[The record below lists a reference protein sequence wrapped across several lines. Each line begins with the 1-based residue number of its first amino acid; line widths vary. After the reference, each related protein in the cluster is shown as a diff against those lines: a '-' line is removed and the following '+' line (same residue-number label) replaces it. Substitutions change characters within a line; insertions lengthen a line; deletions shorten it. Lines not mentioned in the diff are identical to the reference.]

1 MKYYSLQPNE
11 VVIFEEEA
19 TLIDTKTDKL
29 LFSSINGELILTN
42 INIVTITKSKKLFS
56 KEQVTVK
63 VFPIEEIKLY
73 NENPQIKQTDMNVE
87 VYLINEKINLSFNS
101 KSKAYKFTSKIIEL
115 ITGKSI
121 SVRGAAKV
129 KGALSLVDDTLG
141 IKTVETVKDVIEN
154 GVIRSVFGG
163 VGKKTSNQKKK
174 IDTGSI
180 TKDALGFA
188 KDLLNKSSDEKLE
201 EQAEVKIQNNE
212 EVSYD
217 KQIESVKKLKD
228 LLDAG
233 VLSQEEFEIKKKQ
246 ILGL

>member
-1 MKYYSLQPNE
+1 M
-11 VVIFEEEA
+11 
-19 TLIDTKTDKL
+19 
-29 LFSSINGELILTN
+29 SI
-42 INIVTITKSKKLFS
+42 
-56 KEQVTVK
+56 
-63 VFPIEEIKLY
+63 Y
-73 NENPQIKQTDMNVE
+73 
-87 VYLINEKINLSFNS
+87 
-101 KSKAYKFTSKIIEL
+101 
-115 ITGKSI
+115 
-121 SVRGAAKV
+121 
-129 KGALSLVDDTLG
+129 
-141 IKTVETVKDVIEN
+141 
-154 GVIRSVFGG
+154 G

-174 IDTGSI
+174 IDTGNI